1 MYCLC
6 ILAYNEEDSVKMIV
20 EKYLNHFEL
29 IIIVN
34 DGSQDQT
41 SEILNKLQYEH
52 KKIKIITN
60 SKNKGAG
67 YSLQKAL
74 DYFNETDLNYLIKI
88 DGDNQFEE
96 SDVIELI
103 KFSKNFDFIKCDRFW
118 EKERYLKLGILE
130 MHLHLFY

>member
-41 SEILNKLQYEH
+41 SEILNKIQ
-52 KKIKIITN
+52 
-60 SKNKGAG
+60 
-67 YSLQKAL
+67 
-74 DYFNETDLNYLIKI
+74 
-88 DGDNQFEE
+88 
-96 SDVIELI
+96 
-103 KFSKNFDFIKCDRFW
+103 
-118 EKERYLKLGILE
+118 
-130 MHLHLFY
+130 